1 MCDGLSIQYT
11 LDLYK
16 IYKVAPRVR
25 MKFRDEL
32 AQVDRKSILIIDFED
47 SGWLVALLLWVV
59 DVPIHLV
66 SKISDIDLFD
76 AAKRRVKERL
86 VRERVG

>member
-1 MCDGLSIQYT
+1 
-11 LDLYK
+11 
-16 IYKVAPRVR
+16 